1 MKNLDISTLIINGIF
16 AVFFLFFPGITDKYK
31 STAWRIVYIVPFL
44 LDLIMLGVGGYEKCM
59 LPVYI
64 GAVLASYGFFFD
76 KKRVKQLMAVLFV
89 MALMITIPICQNSKL
104 YRGKKYHY
112 YFEEMT
118 NEMQKHY
125 ILADYKNIDL
135 DALIDKYDPAF
146 REAQKK
152 NDGIL
157 YYESMIKFIAEFPD
171 GHVYFYPIDR
181 ENEDYVQACDN
192 ILGNDYGLSL
202 VKLDQGGYAAA
213 DVASGGDASK
223 SLKESGIHNGTI
235 ITSWGGKSIED
246 YRDDITLIEY
256 NMPIKENYDFML
268 PLYVAGKG
276 KDTVDVTYLN
286 DKGEEEKVTLTA
298 MGPYYDRFS
307 DMQDKLFDGI
317 EAGNLAVHDIDE
329 DTAVIRIKMM
339 MFDSESAN
347 KGEYSAM
354 QQELETKVKELKE
367 AGKSNLILDMRRNE
381 GGDPYMIKSIFA
393 VFAPKGEHEQL
404 YTAKY
409 DEKKNGYVFDEKG
422 RMIPNEK
429 ITYQGED
436 MWHDGKIYL
445 LVNAEC
451 ISAGDHTVYEMSQ
464 YPNVTVI
471 GLTQSNGSGQ
481 AVSQHMT
488 EAADY
493 YSFSEYP
500 VLNEDGSFL
509 VDADANGLVSQ
520 RLSLDVKIP
529 MDQDG
534 VEKICNPDEDY
545 ELDYTVKYAEENQ

>member
-16 AVFFLFFPGITDKYK
+16 AVFFLFFPSITDKYK

-181 ENEDYVQACDN
+181 ENVDYVRACDN

-213 DVASGGDASK
+213 DVASGGGASK

-246 YRDDITLIEY
+246 YKDDITLIEY

-317 EAGNLAVHDIDE
+317 EAGNLAVQDIDE

-347 KGEYSAM
+347 NGEYSAM

-409 DEKKNGYVFDEKG
+409 DEKKNGYVFDGKG

-464 YPNVTVI
+464 YPNATVI

>member
-393 VFAPKGEHEQL
+393 VLAPKGEHEQL
-404 YTAKY
+404 HTAKY

-481 AVSQHMT
+481 SVSQHMT